1 MSQIKKGAASTLNS
15 GTVKTMT
22 RGVNIENAN
31 FEGKDLT
38 VRYTCRQE
46 VVTGLKRKSSK
57 Q

>member
-1 MSQIKKGAASTLNS
+1 
-15 GTVKTMT
+15 MT

-46 VVTGLKRKSSK
+46 VVTGLKRKSFK
-57 Q
+57 H